1 MVLQEHH
8 CQTQSWSL
16 PCPGE
21 LQIPSGLPLS
31 LHTPSSPQPWELPAA
46 ALKGNRLHLPR
57 EKDPDHRVENF
68 WIHVV

>member
-1 MVLQEHH
+1 MPDTKLVPA
-8 CQTQSWSL
+8 L
-16 PCPGE
+16 PWGAPDP
-21 LQIPSGLPLS
+21 IWAAPSP
-31 LHTPSSPQPWELPAA
+31 HTPSSPQPWELPAA